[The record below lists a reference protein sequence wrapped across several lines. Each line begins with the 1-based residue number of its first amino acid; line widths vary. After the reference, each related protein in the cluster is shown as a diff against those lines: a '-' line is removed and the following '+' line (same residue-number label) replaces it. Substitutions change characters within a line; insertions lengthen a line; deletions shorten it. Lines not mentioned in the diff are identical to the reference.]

1 MATTDNGKYYESSD
15 GLKLF
20 YRDYAHDR
28 PGAPVLCLPG
38 LTRNSRDFED
48 LATHLAALRRVLTPD
63 LRGRGH
69 SAHDPEWRNYHPA
82 TYIADIRMLLDQL
95 EVQSVIVIGT
105 SLGGLIAMGMTMLQ
119 PQRVAGVVLNDIG
132 PEVAPEGLERIRK
145 YTGRLPPVR
154 SWDDAV
160 AQAREIY
167 GAWLP
172 GLSDEGWRKMARR
185 AYRDGEDGIPKLDMD
200 PAIGRAVREL
210 GPQGGDPWQVF
221 DALRGTPLLVLR
233 GELSDILSADTL
245 ERMKKRHPDLKA
257 VTVSNR
263 GHAPLL
269 DEPESV
275 AAIDSFI
282 GDL

>member
-1 MATTDNGKYYESSD
+1 
-15 GLKLF
+15 
-20 YRDYAHDR
+20 
-28 PGAPVLCLPG
+28 
-38 LTRNSRDFED
+38 
-48 LATHLAALRRVLTPD
+48 VLTPD

-82 TYIADIRMLLDQL
+82 TYIADLRLLLDQL
-95 EVQSVIVIGT
+95 DVQSVIVIGT

-119 PQRVAGVVLNDIG
+119 PQRIAGVVLNDIG
-132 PEVAPEGLERIRK
+132 PEVAPEGLERIRN

-154 SWDDAV
+154 SWGEAV

-172 GLSDEGWRKMARR
+172 GLSDEDWRKMARR

-200 PAIGRAVREL
+200 PGIGRAVREL
-210 GPQGGDPWQVF
+210 GTQGGDPWQVF
-221 DALRGTPLLVLR
+221 DALRGTPVLVLR

-245 ERMKKRHPDLKA
+245 ERMTKRHPDLKA
-257 VTVSNR
+257 VTVGNR